1 MKAWGFKFK
10 YSFIRTIKKMPSIVK
25 DMLAIA
31 GVLLTVA
38 EGASEIFSCSGLFD
52 FYEKNY
58 WWLFFVVVIMAVG
71 LEWDRLEYSV
81 VVEESPD
88 IKITLKV
95 CDVLSNT
102 GAVIIPT
109 NTTFDTTMEDDF
121 ISPASV
127 QGQYQLR
134 YYKDNL
140 GGLNSVISDSLRDI
154 KYVELSD
161 GRKNK
166 TYRYPIGTVARIS
179 DGKKR
184 AYFLAEADINANG
197 KPVNPDAS
205 DISTALVSL
214 WERLSEIG
222 NQEPYSVP
230 LLGTGKAGVKNLS
243 RNEIIRET
251 VLSFLATT
259 ASYKITE
266 HLIICVHPSDFEKIN
281 WDEVCGYISYHC
293 KYYCKEHNNKEKV
306 IQKAEQTSFDNNI
319 ENRTREKKIV
329 SLLQNNPM
337 SCREI
342 AEAMGLSVV
351 MAKRIIDRMTEDGL
365 LIIEGSARYKKYRAI
380 AK

>member
-10 YSFIRTIKKMPSIVK
+10 YSFKRTIKKIPSIAK
-25 DMLAIA
+25 DILAMV

-38 EGASEIFSCSGLFD
+38 EGASEIFDYSGIFECLRQ
-52 FYEKNY
+52 NY
-58 WWLFFVVVIMAVG
+58 LWIFLLVIVAAII

-95 CDVLSNT
+95 CDVLSNS

-140 GGLNSVISDSLRDI
+140 GGLNSVISDSLRNINYI
-154 KYVELSD
+154 KLSD

-166 TYRYPIGTVARIS
+166 IFRYPIGTVARIS
-179 DGKKR
+179 NGKKR
-184 AYFLAEADINANG
+184 AYFLAEADINENG
-197 KPVNPDAS
+197 KPTNPDAS
-205 DISTALVSL
+205 DISAALVSL

-222 NQEPYSVP
+222 NQEPYSIP

-243 RNEIIRET
+243 RNEIIKET

-259 ASYKITE
+259 GSYKITE
-266 HLIICVHPSDFEKIN
+266 NLIICVHPSDFEKIN
-281 WDEVCGYISYHC
+281 WDEICGYISYHC

-319 ENRTREKKIV
+319 DIETREKRIL

-337 SCREI
+337 SSMEI
-342 AEAMGLSVV
+342 AENMGLSAV
-351 MAKRIIDRMTEDGL
+351 MTKRIVGRMVEDGL
-365 LIIEGSARYKKYRAI
+365 VTIEGTARNGRYRAI
-380 AK
+380 EK